1 MVEEPAGGF
10 DQTSDLL
17 AQVTGQNVLLS
28 TWSAANGQTTIEDG
42 CLGDSSPKP
51 CELDEDMTSISG
63 TALRAGAK
71 DVEVDESGLTDD
83 IRAFLDLIVA
93 VIENEGEN
101 KEQIID
107 AITGTFKAG
116 IYTTVGLGTN
126 SGADTTLDIIDDV
139 TPDDTDDDLIDEDE
153 DEVTA
158 PTGS

>member
-1 MVEEPAGGF
+1 
-10 DQTSDLL
+10 
-17 AQVTGQNVLLS
+17 
-28 TWSAANGQTTIEDG
+28 
-42 CLGDSSPKP
+42 
-51 CELDEDMTSISG
+51 MTSISG

-139 TPDDTDDDLIDEDE
+139 TPDDTDDDLTVEEE